1 VLFRG
6 MSGDWTEIYR
16 PHGLAEVVGNPKA
29 VEDLKAWADAWVSG
43 RPVKRAAVLIGTPG
57 TGKTSAALALAA
69 DYGWD
74 VIEMNAS
81 DQRNA
86 DAIRSIA
93 MRGAL
98 GQTFTPDGDY
108 HSTKEGK
115 LKLIILDEAD
125 NISGRE
131 DRGGVPA
138 IVEVVRTTKQPIILI
153 VNDWYALSKKSSVLK
168 SQTEQIKFSRIKT
181 VTVRGVLRKIARDQ
195 GVAVSDRALELL
207 AENSGGDLRSAVRD
221 LQAVATGRKEVTD
234 LDTAVVSAREVEKTM
249 YQAMDAVFKAR
260 DPREA
265 RARMAEV
272 EETPETKL
280 LWIEENLPIAYRDHL
295 DLYRGMRE
303 VAKASSYLGRVYRR
317 QHYGFWSYAGDLLSF
332 GVCAAKRREVHGYIR
347 YQFPSYLMK
356 MSRSKSVR
364 MLQAQVCSKIGE
376 MVHMSS
382 AEVRQEVLPY
392 FRLLFKTNKTFQLSM
407 AAELEL
413 EDEEAAFILEEKI
426 DSSAVKNLMNAL
438 KKGLDANVKRAV
450 RPNDRGK
457 PPEAL
462 EGPSAT
468 ASKPQPAPS
477 QRTLF

>member
-1 VLFRG
+1 
-6 MSGDWTEIYR
+6 MSDDWTEIYR
-16 PHGLAEVVGNPKA
+16 PHGLIEVVGNPKA
-29 VEDLKAWADAWVSG
+29 VEELKAWADAWENG
-43 RPVKRAAVLIGTPG
+43 RPAKRAAVLIGTPG

-74 VIEMNAS
+74 VVEMNAS

-86 DAIRSIA
+86 DAIKGVA
-93 MRGAL
+93 LRGAI
-98 GQTFTPDGDY
+98 GQTFTSDGEY
-108 HSTKEGK
+108 RSTKEGR

-138 IVEVVRTTKQPIILI
+138 IVEVVRTTRQPVVLI
-153 VNDWYALSKKSSVLK
+153 VNDWYALTKKSSVLK
-168 SQTEQIKFSRIKT
+168 SQTEQIKFARIKT
-181 VTVRGVLRKIARDQ
+181 VTVRGVLRKIAKDQ
-195 GVAVSDRALELL
+195 GVHVTDGALELL
-207 AENSGGDLRSAVRD
+207 AENSGGDLRSAIRD
-221 LQAVATGRKEVTD
+221 LQAIATGRKEVSD
-234 LDTAVVSAREVEKTM
+234 LDTTVVSAREVEKTM
-249 YQAMDAVFKAR
+249 YQAMDSVFKSSDAMG
-260 DPREA
+260 A

-272 EETPETKL
+272 EETPDSKL

-332 GVCAAKRREVHGYIR
+332 GVCAAKKREVHGYVR

-364 MLQAQVCSKIGE
+364 TIQSQVCMKIGE
-376 MVHMSS
+376 MVHQSS

-392 FRLLFKTNKTFQLSM
+392 FRHLFKSDKEFQLRM
-407 AAELEL
+407 ALDLDL
-413 EDEEAAFILEEKI
+413 EDEEVAYILEEKI
-426 DSSAVKNLMNAL
+426 DSNAVKHVMSDIKKVLEAKDL
-438 KKGLDANVKRAV
+438 KMDRAI
-450 RPNDRGK
+450 DRTK
-457 PPEAL
+457 LLEAMDEPPA
-462 EGPSAT
+462 P
-468 ASKPQPAPS
+468 KPQPSAS

>member
-1 VLFRG
+1 

-207 AENSGGDLRSAVRD
+207 AENSGGTCARPSRPAGGRHRQEGGHRPGHRCGLGARWRRPCIRPWMRSSRPVIPGGQGQD
-221 LQAVATGRKEVTD
+221 GGGRG
-234 LDTAVVSAREVEKTM
+234 
-249 YQAMDAVFKAR
+249 
-260 DPREA
+260 
-265 RARMAEV
+265 
-272 EETPETKL
+272 
-280 LWIEENLPIAYRDHL
+280 N
-295 DLYRGMRE
+295 
-303 VAKASSYLGRVYRR
+303 
-317 QHYGFWSYAGDLLSF
+317 AGDQ
-332 GVCAAKRREVHGYIR
+332 AA
-347 YQFPSYLMK
+347 L
-356 MSRSKSVR
+356 
-364 MLQAQVCSKIGE
+364 
-376 MVHMSS
+376 
-382 AEVRQEVLPY
+382 
-392 FRLLFKTNKTFQLSM
+392 
-407 AAELEL
+407 
-413 EDEEAAFILEEKI
+413 
-426 DSSAVKNLMNAL
+426 
-438 KKGLDANVKRAV
+438 
-450 RPNDRGK
+450 DRG
-457 PPEAL
+457 E
-462 EGPSAT
+462 
-468 ASKPQPAPS
+468 PADRVPRS
-477 QRTLF
+477 S